1 MQMTDT
7 ETAEVADEI
16 ATEQSEGNISE
27 DALTNLLVEPTE
39 LPEPVQTE
47 EVEES
52 EEPESVLSQSNDDI
66 LEDET
71 SSEDDMPKSV
81 KKLLKQVDRL
91 TARAKSSEEANAKL
105 LEKIESLQQQP
116 VQNDSE
122 GIDQEISK
130 IHSISDLEKLKK
142 EALTAKKW
150 AMSNLGKDY
159 VTEGDREYS
168 DDEIRDIFVRSDEYL
183 TELIPEREKFL
194 KAKMESG
201 SRAKQSFAFLSH
213 EDSPE
218 YKLYQQISESPQYK
232 ALEQLPNADFV
243 RGVIV
248 KGVQKMQEE
257 QSKVASLKT
266 AKAKAN
272 PPILPESDSAPPSKS
287 SKADK
292 RNKILGTGN
301 ISEEALTKFFQS

>member
-27 DALTNLLVEPTE
+27 DALTNPLVEPTE

-213 EDSPE
+213 EDSTE
-218 YKLYQQISESPQYK
+218 YKL
-232 ALEQLPNADFV
+232 
-243 RGVIV
+243 
-248 KGVQKMQEE
+248 
-257 QSKVASLKT
+257 
-266 AKAKAN
+266 
-272 PPILPESDSAPPSKS
+272 
-287 SKADK
+287 
-292 RNKILGTGN
+292 
-301 ISEEALTKFFQS
+301 

>member
-159 VTEGDREYS
+159 VPEGDREYS
-168 DDEIRDIFVRSDEYL
+168 DD
-183 TELIPEREKFL
+183 
-194 KAKMESG
+194 
-201 SRAKQSFAFLSH
+201 
-213 EDSPE
+213 
-218 YKLYQQISESPQYK
+218 
-232 ALEQLPNADFV
+232 
-243 RGVIV
+243 
-248 KGVQKMQEE
+248 
-257 QSKVASLKT
+257 
-266 AKAKAN
+266 
-272 PPILPESDSAPPSKS
+272 
-287 SKADK
+287 
-292 RNKILGTGN
+292 
-301 ISEEALTKFFQS
+301 